1 MNVKPHQ
8 VWEFRPNH
16 RMAWRAIRIVNVS
29 PEAVEVQFLHIPSDA
44 PESVRTFKTATG
56 EMSDKS
62 RYRFVSDRP

>member
-16 RMAWRAIRIVNVS
+16 RMAWRAVRIINVS
-29 PEAVEVQFLHIPSDA
+29 AESVEVQFLNMPSDA
-44 PESVRTFKTATG
+44 PETVRTFKTASG